1 MEILVCVKRV
11 PTVGGAI
18 TLAADRRA
26 IDTKA
31 SGFTI
36 SPHEECA
43 VEEAVRLVERF
54 GGAVTVATLGPAV
67 AEEQLRAC
75 LALGAAGAV
84 LIETE
89 PGAEVGPIATAAALH
104 SVAAGGA
111 AGGGFDLVLLGNE
124 ASDTGDYQV
133 GIRLAHLLGWPAAT
147 GIKALSVDDAGG
159 SVSASRTYRGVLETF
174 ALELPCV
181 VTVKEGI
188 NLPRYPSLPGRLR
201 AKRAA
206 ITRVPGPTGASGG
219 AGASAGASGE
229 TAQPAQDVRMTSL
242 RVPDS
247 PKKQAT
253 VLGQGAAAVPALVN
267 VLVELGVVS

>member
-18 TLAADRRA
+18 TLTADRRA

-54 GGAVTVATLGPAV
+54 GGSVTVATLGPAA

-75 LALGAAGAV
+75 LALGASAAV
-84 LIETE
+84 LVETE

-104 SVAAGGA
+104 SVASTAA
-111 AGGGFDLVLLGNE
+111 AGGRFDLVLLGNE

-147 GIKALSVDDAGG
+147 GIKALSVSDSDG
-159 SVSASRTYRGVLETF
+159 SVSASRTYRGTLETF

-206 ITRVPGPTGASGG
+206 ITRVPGPGG
-219 AGASAGASGE
+219 APAG
-229 TAQPAQDVRMTSL
+229 DVRMTSL
-242 RVPDS
+242 RVPEA

-253 VLGQGAAAVPALVN
+253 VLGQGAAAVPALVD
-267 VLVELGVVS
+267 VLVQLGVVS

>member
-1 MEILVCVKRV
+1 MDILVCVKRV
-11 PTVGGAI
+11 PTVGGVI
-18 TLAADRRA
+18 TLTADQQA

-54 GGAVTVATLGPAV
+54 GGSVTVVSLGPVA

-75 LALGAAGAV
+75 LALGASAAV
-84 LIETE
+84 LIETPDGGE
-89 PGAEVGPIATAAALH
+89 TGPIATAAALA
-104 SVAAGGA
+104 SVAAP
-111 AGGGFDLVLLGNE
+111 FDLILLGNE

-133 GIRLAHLLGWPAAT
+133 GIRLAHLLGRPAVT
-147 GIKALSVDDAGG
+147 GIKAVTVADDG
-159 SVSASRTYRGVLETF
+159 SSLAASRTYQGVLETF
-174 ALELPCV
+174 TLPLPCV

-206 ITRVPGPTGASGG
+206 ITRVPPDSVPSGQGPSGQGPTAS
-219 AGASAGASGE
+219 
-229 TAQPAQDVRMTSL
+229 DLRMTSL
-242 RVPDS
+242 RVPDA
-247 PKKQAT
+247 PQKQAA
-253 VLGQGAAAVPALVN
+253 VLGHGVSAVPALVS
-267 VLVELGVVS
+267 VLEEIGVTR

>member
-18 TLAADRRA
+18 ALTADGRA
-26 IDTKA
+26 VDTKM

-54 GGAVTVATLGPAV
+54 GGAVTVVSLGPAE
-67 AEEQLRAC
+67 AEEQLRSC
-75 LALGAAGAV
+75 LALGASAAV
-84 LIETE
+84 LLETE
-89 PGAEVGPIATAAALH
+89 AGVEIGPIGTATALYSAAAVG
-104 SVAAGGA
+104 SY
-111 AGGGFDLVLLGNE
+111 DLVLLGNE

-147 GIKALSVDDAGG
+147 GIKDLDLADGV
-159 SVSASRTYRGVLETF
+159 VSASRTYRGSTETF
-174 ALELPCV
+174 RLPMPCV

-201 AKRAA
+201 AKRAT
-206 ITRVPGPTGASGG
+206 ITRTPVAF
-219 AGASAGASGE
+219 
-229 TAQPAQDVRMTSL
+229 QPEGLRMTGL
-242 RVPDS
+242 RVPELAR
-247 PKKQAT
+247 KQAT
-253 VLGQGAAAVPALVN
+253 VLGHGVAAVPALVD
-267 VLVELGVVS
+267 VLAEIGVLR